1 MHQMKNSNNSKAI
14 FISEC
19 LIAKIWRIILLGC
32 QVFEPIKL
40 LDFGSFFFWD
50 YRHWGNNGKLAFLD
64 IFTANFKKNLNFK
77 VFVLHSEFKI
87 ARIVSPYIP
96 SYVSLWSIN
105 NFLIQKNKAFIRR
118 NQCWDKFRLTVCEIR
133 LTVPFYLWI
142 FFILPHYLNITH

>member
-1 MHQMKNSNNSKAI
+1 MQKYGVLYSLGVKFLSQSNCSILIVFFSGITDIEAI
-14 FISEC
+14 TVNWLC
-19 LIAKIWRIILLGC
+19 LIFSQRTL
-32 QVFEPIKL
+32 
-40 LDFGSFFFWD
+40 
-50 YRHWGNNGKLAFLD
+50 
-64 IFTANFKKNLNFK
+64 KKNLNFK

-87 ARIVSPYIP
+87 ARIGSPYIP

-105 NFLIQKNKAFIRR
+105 SFLIQKNKALIRR